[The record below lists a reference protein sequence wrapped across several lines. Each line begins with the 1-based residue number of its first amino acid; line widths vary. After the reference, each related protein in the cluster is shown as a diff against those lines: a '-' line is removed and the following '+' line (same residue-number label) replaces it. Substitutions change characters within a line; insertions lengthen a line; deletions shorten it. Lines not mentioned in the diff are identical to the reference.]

1 MLKLLVELD
10 VDPIDD
16 EGRLYYI
23 EEVQAALQGDN
34 TLALAGVDTKVS
46 GLHTACPACK
56 RIVIEHGIESDG
68 LNEEPAV
75 DIVNR
80 LNAHIIALQGQLRHS
95 ITRRADD
102 HRFHNDW
109 TDECG
114 CPCCMARAR
123 AQNRFFD
130 ATP

>member
-10 VDPIDD
+10 VDPVDD

-23 EEVQAALQGDN
+23 EEVQAALQADFEGRS
-34 TLALAGVDTKVS
+34 KVS

-56 RIVIEHGIESDG
+56 RIVIKHGIESDG

-80 LNAHIIALQGQLRHS
+80 LNAHIKQLQGQLRDS
-95 ITRRADD
+95 ITRRANDQ
-102 HRFHNDW
+102 RFHDDW

-114 CPCCMARAR
+114 CPCCEARAR
-123 AQNRFFD
+123 AQKRFFD

>member
-34 TLALAGVDTKVS
+34 TLALAGVGTKVS

-56 RIVIEHGIESDG
+56 QIVIKHGIESDG
-68 LNEEPAV
+68 LNDAPAV

-80 LNAHIIALQGQLRHS
+80 LNAHIKQLQGQLANA
-95 ITRRADD
+95 I
-102 HRFHNDW
+102 
-109 TDECG
+109 G
-114 CPCCMARAR
+114 CPCCAARAR